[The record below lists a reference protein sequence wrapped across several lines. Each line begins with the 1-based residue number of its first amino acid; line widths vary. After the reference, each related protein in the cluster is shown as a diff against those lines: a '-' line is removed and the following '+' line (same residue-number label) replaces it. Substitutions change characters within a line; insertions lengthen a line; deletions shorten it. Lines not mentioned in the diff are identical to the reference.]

1 MNRFTAQTRRLAQAA
16 AAGSLALASQ
26 AYAALPAEVST
37 ALSDM
42 KDDGVSAAT
51 LVVVAVIAV
60 AAILFLRR
68 AVR

>member
-1 MNRFTAQTRRLAQAA
+1 MSLKNKLAA
-16 AAGSLALASQ
+16 AAALPMVLAGN
-26 AYAALPAEVST
+26 AYAALPTEVST
-37 ALSDM
+37 ALGDM

-51 LVVVAVIAV
+51 LVIVAVIAV

>member
-1 MNRFTAQTRRLAQAA
+1 MNRFTTQTRRLAQAA
-16 AAGSLALASQ
+16 SAGALALASQ
-26 AYAALPAEVST
+26 AHAALPAEVST
-37 ALSDM
+37 ALGDM

-51 LVVVAVIAV
+51 LVIVAVIAV